1 MPDWAT
7 LPLLVDLILVGMI
20 CEAAWLVWRHNR
32 SRLSGLP
39 PFVLHV
45 ASGFLLLLAMKL
57 ILQDAD
63 LKVTAG
69 ILGLAGICHLFD
81 LKTGGGF
88 ALAHHKH
95 SNSDQHHI
103 KK

>member
-20 CEAAWLVWRHNR
+20 CEAGWLVWRHNQ
-32 SRLSGLP
+32 SRLSGMP

-63 LKVTAG
+63 INMTAA

-81 LKTGGGF
+81 LKMGVG
-88 ALAHHKH
+88 LAIAHPKH
-95 SNSDQHHI
+95 SNSD
-103 KK
+103 

>member
-63 LKVTAG
+63 LNVTAA
-69 ILGLAGICHLFD
+69 ILGLAGVTHLAD
-81 LKTGGGF
+81 LRFNGNF
-88 ALAHHKH
+88 ASKH
-95 SNSDQHHI
+95 
-103 KK
+103 